1 MYAGC
6 PGDPQDCPVETL
18 LRRYGV
24 SFVELGSW
32 ERDQQS
38 ANEAWWSAHYP
49 VLARAGDITV
59 YDVRR

>member
-6 PGDPQDCPVETL
+6 PGDPQDCPVERL
-18 LRRYGV
+18 LRLYGV

-32 ERDQQS
+32 ERDQQT
-38 ANEAWWSAHYP
+38 ANEPWWSAHYP
-49 VLARAGDITV
+49 VLARGGDISV